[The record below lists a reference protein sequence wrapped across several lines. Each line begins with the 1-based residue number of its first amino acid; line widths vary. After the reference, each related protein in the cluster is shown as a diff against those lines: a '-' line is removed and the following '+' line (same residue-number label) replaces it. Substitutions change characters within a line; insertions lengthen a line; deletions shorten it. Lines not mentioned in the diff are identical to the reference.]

1 MAVPASSPGIS
12 CSCTRRSFVVL
23 NKGQKQPAGNP
34 DSGIGH
40 GYLGRFRASSSSS
53 VRGQS
58 APSSRD
64 KLRSAKTFPPVWQ
77 RAQ

>member
-1 MAVPASSPGIS
+1 LYFKRPAIARLRLLCPRITLAPLPVDYLRLNPSNSSI
-12 CSCTRRSFVVL
+12 
-23 NKGQKQPAGNP
+23 
-34 DSGIGH
+34 
-40 GYLGRFRASSSSS
+40 

-58 APSSRD
+58 DPSNRD